1 MRTLGLHNNL
11 RMKVW
16 YPRFTDEETSK
27 RQIAYSHTT
36 NMYPE
41 LGFSAQFCLT
51 SKPAHFL
58 VFSFL
63 ATPVAYGSSWAGDQI

>member
-27 RQIAYSHTT
+27 RQSQLLIVTLLICTQSW
-36 NMYPE
+36 
-41 LGFSAQFCLT
+41 GFQ
-51 SKPAHFL
+51 P
-58 VFSFL
+58 SF
-63 ATPVAYGSSWAGDQI
+63 V